1 MATITNQEA
10 VEFTVIP
17 ADSIIHV
24 TCEDVTL
31 KEIEGRNGTWQK
43 LEFQF
48 RIDGVQAVG
57 DGSMSTEDLANEVVG
72 GKIWGSAPFR
82 LVNSPENR
90 LKQYV
95 EALFGMEI
103 GVGFELDTDLLLG
116 KKARAVTT
124 TYEKR
129 TINPRTGKP
138 YLGQQVET
146 LLPLGAGASA
156 PEPALAGAASVQDE
170 EPPF

>member
-1 MATITNQEA
+1 MASITNQEA

-17 ADSIIHV
+17 AESIISV
-24 TCEDVTL
+24 TCEDITL
-31 KEIEGRNGTWQK
+31 KDVEGRNGTWQK

-48 RIDGVQAVG
+48 RVDGVQAVG
-57 DGSMSTEDLANEVVG
+57 DGSMSAEDLAAEVVG

-82 LVNSPENR
+82 LVNTPENK

-103 GVGFELDTDLLLG
+103 GVGFELDTDLLIG
-116 KKARAVTT
+116 KKARALTA

-129 TINPRTGKP
+129 TTNPKTGKP
-138 YLGQQVET
+138 FLGQQVDT
-146 LLPLGAGASA
+146 LLPIGATAAAAA
-156 PEPALAGAASVQDE
+156 PAPKVDPLD